1 MKIAFI
7 FFTIL
12 FFTST
17 NLLASTT
24 LFCKTDWS
32 INQYPYKYITIEI
45 NPHKYVY
52 IHDSAYYPR
61 HYYDSDK
68 YTKEDIKDFNSSEI
82 KTITWDNNYINVDDF
97 EIDLINLMLKKT
109 VRGSN
114 FNDIVFLCEKT
125 KRKF

>member
-61 HYYDSDK
+61 YYYDSDK